1 MNFFGKKNTPFDVEN
16 DFYDAP
22 LETASTPLEEVSEPA
37 ATETSS
43 KVSAAS
49 ALGIGGG
56 SIQLKVFRPERYDEV
71 GDIAEKLLEHCT
83 VVLNLELVN
92 KDVCMRMLDFLSGV
106 AFAIGGQIRRIN
118 ATTYIVTPSNVD
130 ISDSEVVS
138 TDAEG

>member
-1 MNFFGKKNTPFDVEN
+1 MNFFGKKNTPFDAEE

-22 LETASTPLEEVSEPA
+22 MESTSAPLEEVNEPA
-37 ATETSS
+37 PSETAPKSS
-43 KVSAAS
+43 GMGG
-49 ALGIGGG
+49 LGIGGG

-138 TDAEG
+138 TDSEA

>member
-22 LETASTPLEEVSEPA
+22 LENASAPLEEVSEPVAPEA
-37 ATETSS
+37 AP
-43 KVSAAS
+43 KASAAN

-130 ISDSEVVS
+130 ISDSEVVA
-138 TDAEG
+138 TDAEV

>member
-1 MNFFGKKNTPFDVEN
+1 MNFFGRKNTPFDEEKA
-16 DFYDAP
+16 FYDAP
-22 LETASTPLEEVSEPA
+22 MQSTDSLEEVSETPVGETPA
-37 ATETSS
+37 QPAQ
-43 KVSAAS
+43 SANPFA
-49 ALGIGGG
+49 IGGG

-71 GDIAEKLLEHCT
+71 GDVAEKLLEHCT

-130 ISDSEVVS
+130 ISDSEVLPPD
-138 TDAEG
+138 TDD

>member
-1 MNFFGKKNTPFDVEN
+1 MNFFGRKNTPFDAEN

-22 LETASTPLEEVSEPA
+22 MQSASGLEEVSETPA
-37 ATETSS
+37 PEAAP
-43 KVSAAS
+43 KAQSANPF
-49 ALGIGGG
+49 GIGGN

-130 ISDSEVVS
+130 ISDSEVIP
-138 TDAEG
+138 TDTDV

>member
-22 LETASTPLEEVSEPA
+22 MENANPIEEVADAKPA
-37 ATETSS
+37 AP
-43 KVSAAS
+43 AQNPGANNM
-49 ALGIGGG
+49 AIGGG
-56 SIQLKVFRPERYDEV
+56 PSVQLKVYRPERYDEV
-71 GDIAEKLLEHCT
+71 GDVAEKLLEHCT

-92 KDVCMRMLDFLSGV
+92 KDVSMRMLDFLSGV

-130 ISDSEVVS
+130 ISDSEVLPADS
-138 TDAEG
+138 NE